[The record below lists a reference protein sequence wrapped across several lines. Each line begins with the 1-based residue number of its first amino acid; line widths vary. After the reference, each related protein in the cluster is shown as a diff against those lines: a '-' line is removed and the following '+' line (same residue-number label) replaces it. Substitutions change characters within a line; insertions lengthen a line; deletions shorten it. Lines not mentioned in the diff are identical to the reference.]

1 MVCCSTVTSTWS
13 TWSHHTIC
21 FPSASLTGWH
31 TSDRYCKTLESPFTC
46 SKMCVNQSLLT
57 HSCSSHCCHLQN
69 RGCPRPSECPR
80 VLLSDKLLGRQ
91 WKRWS
96 TSVKICGMM
105 SQWTAALSFQNDNH
119 FEGACWWVPEHRHGC
134 GEADVSGFGAVYF
147 TEGDKPVERGR
158 KVPAEPRLHPGSP
171 QLLLGLLLLRAA
183 LHRGESIFFQ
193 SSFRACWNERCFL
206 CTRVQELEEFWPFRA
221 LLTELTRRLSYCVT
235 AELIP
240 LMEVAGVMEVS
251 VEVQRWELISMI
263 LSLHPDYSSII
274 RFDWTGL
281 ISLNFIEHIIFFLQS
296 RAKQLYNAGYKTLS
310 HLANAD
316 PAVLSKTIENLYK
329 KQANQI
335 VASARV
341 GDTITWVLPH

>member
-1 MVCCSTVTSTWS
+1 MIRILRVLVDGFQD
-13 TWSHHTIC
+13 IDMDVVKRMYL
-21 FPSASLTGWH
+21 AL
-31 TSDRYCKTLESPFTC
+31 
-46 SKMCVNQSLLT
+46 VLLT
-57 HSCSSHCCHLQN
+57 LLKETNLWSVAEKFQLSRGFIQALLNSSSAFCSC
-69 RGCPRPSECPR
+69 
-80 VLLSDKLLGRQ
+80 VL
-91 WKRWS
+91 
-96 TSVKICGMM
+96 
-105 SQWTAALSFQNDNH
+105 H
-119 FEGACWWVPEHRHGC
+119 
-134 GEADVSGFGAVYF
+134 F
-147 TEGDKPVERGR
+147 TEV
-158 KVPAEPRLHPGSP
+158 
-171 QLLLGLLLLRAA
+171 RA
-183 LHRGESIFFQ
+183 F
-193 SSFRACWNERCFL
+193 SFRADEIWHCQGWFQACWNERCFL

-251 VEVQRWELISMI
+251 VELEKWELISII
-263 LSLHPDYSSII
+263 LSLHPDYSSIF

-296 RAKQLYNAGYKTLS
+296 RAKQLYKAGYKTLS

-341 GDTITWVLPH
+341 GVTFTWVLPHDC